1 MVDGFSV
8 VVCVIVFIG
17 LELVVVKEC
26 KERFGCKLIREGRG
40 WIYFDILVNLFLELK
55 MLRFIENLFVV
66 VKEF

>member
-1 MVDGFSV
+1 MRCLLYEVCICYFLFGLKMVDSFSV

-40 WIYFDILVNLFLELK
+40 
-55 MLRFIENLFVV
+55 
-66 VKEF
+66 

>member
-1 MVDGFSV
+1 MRCLLYEVCICYFLFGLKMVDGFSV

-40 WIYFDILVNLFLELK
+40 
-55 MLRFIENLFVV
+55 
-66 VKEF
+66 